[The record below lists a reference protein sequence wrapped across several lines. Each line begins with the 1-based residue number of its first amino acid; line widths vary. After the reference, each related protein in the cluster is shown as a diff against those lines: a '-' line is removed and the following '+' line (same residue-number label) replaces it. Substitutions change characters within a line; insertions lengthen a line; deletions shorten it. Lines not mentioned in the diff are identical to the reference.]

1 MVMEMVIHW
10 MCWVGGWIRFDVCL
24 LHTNRHADTRSEAF
38 QLVAHQMLQ
47 RMVRPRSRSVL
58 YLGTITNGNALI
70 PSVYVKVTHCQC
82 AQMFLSMFHS
92 GCLSLSVQSK

>member
-1 MVMEMVIHW
+1 MAVFTKKGLKAIKYENLI
-10 MCWVGGWIRFDVCL
+10 L

-58 YLGTITNGNALI
+58 LLGTITNGNALI
-70 PSVYVKVTHCQC
+70 LSVYVKVTHCQC

-92 GCLSLSVQSK
+92 E